1 MPPDD
6 LKGAQSLLA
15 RIRGEYRE
23 MPGLCLTLPEASRLW
38 QIDRTACTRI
48 LEGLVAEKFLSRT
61 PTGAFV
67 ATAHW

>member
-1 MPPDD
+1 MHPAYPDGVEQ
-6 LKGAQSLLA
+6 LVV

-23 MPGLCLTLPEASRLW
+23 MPGLCLTPPQASRLW

-48 LEGLVAEKFLSRT
+48 LDDLVAETFLSWT
-61 PTGAFV
+61 PGGAFV